1 MFKMNNMYWGS
12 TLKPHVQI
20 SFLSELP
27 YMLVTSIGFN
37 SHFQSSRRSMADG
50 VSQILRMGKGKCG
63 SHCAQGCTVR
73 VRREGIL
80 PISTHQSTPT
90 MCPLF
95 LKPSPDLLIPPR
107 LCCFFCLSGSLCFSR
122 CSKPL
127 HQTIIKI
134 KWNKIQTDVP
144 LLLTSY
150 ILINP
155 L

>member
-1 MFKMNNMYWGS
+1 MFKMNNVYWGS

-20 SFLSELP
+20 FLSELP

-37 SHFQSSRRSMADG
+37 SHFQSSRSSMADG
-50 VSQILRMGKGKCG
+50 VSQMLRMGKGKCG

-73 VRREGIL
+73 VRREGDPPHIHT
-80 PISTHQSTPT
+80 SEHTHNV
-90 MCPLF
+90 PLF